1 MRKLI
6 LSAPGLAILIFLT
19 LAGCNSR
26 GGGSTGP
33 GDNAPFKIHGIFAR
47 DANLTNDRD
56 KAYFELTRNDTLFNL
71 AAFTLDTFKVDTTI
85 FTTYYR
91 QSPPNFL
98 RPAQNHVIHLV
109 YSPNTLD
116 LTTSLFMP
124 DSFFI
129 SSITGINPDH
139 TNPGGTQQANVNW
152 TASANATGY
161 IVAVVHDSAALSSQ
175 IDTSFFPDFA
185 TSTSIPLAAYRDA
198 NNQLRTGL
206 YRIYLVAFRGGLLP
220 FSGQSFPLPPNYSVA
235 DTNYSLTVAGRIVSA
250 FVAKYDTIR
259 VLP

>member
-1 MRKLI
+1 MRKVI
-6 LSAPGLAILIFLT
+6 LSITGITLVGLLT
-19 LAGCNSR
+19 VGCNSR
-26 GGGSTGP
+26 GGGGTDP

-47 DANLTNDRD
+47 DANLTSDKD
-56 KAYFELTRNDTLFNL
+56 KAYFELTRNDTLFHL
-71 AAFTLDTFKVDTTI
+71 AALTIDTFKIDTTVI
-85 FTTYYR
+85 MTYYR
-91 QSPPNFL
+91 QSPPDYL
-98 RPAQNHVIHLV
+98 RPGQNHSIRLV

-116 LTTSLFMP
+116 LTTGLLMP
-124 DSFFI
+124 DSFLI

-139 TNPGGTQQANVNW
+139 TNPGGSQTANVNW
-152 TASANATGY
+152 TAAANATGY
-161 IVAVVHDSAALSSQ
+161 LVAVVHDSAALSST

-198 NNQLRTGL
+198 NNQLRYGL
-206 YRIYLVAFRGGLLP
+206 YRIYLIAFRGGLFP

-259 VLP
+259 VIP